1 MNHQPPDQG
10 DNQTTQNLPG
20 ALKVTTTKQRK
31 TTPAEELLDDIH
43 PFFGQPHT
51 AFPEPDEA
59 INKLLAILRA
69 LMACQDDETCEFT
82 ISAGDVA
89 WNLILAHDLAKDI
102 SNRVSNL
109 QDNVLSSW
117 SEAKRRV
124 DACHVVK
131 MKIERRRSEEQ

>member
-82 ISAGDVA
+82 IPAGDVA
-89 WNLILAHDLAKDI
+89 WNLILAYDLAMDI

>member
-1 MNHQPPDQG
+1 M
-10 DNQTTQNLPG
+10 
-20 ALKVTTTKQRK
+20 TTTKQRK

-82 ISAGDVA
+82 IPAGDVA
-89 WNLILAHDLAKDI
+89 WNLILAYDLAMDI

-131 MKIERRRSEEQ
+131 KKIERRRSEEQ

>member
-82 ISAGDVA
+82 IPAGDVA
-89 WNLILAHDLAKDI
+89 WNLILAYDLAMDI

-131 MKIERRRSEEQ
+131 KKIERRRSEEQ